1 MEDNFFTGVPDSVL
15 KNFTQKLDENNK
27 VIHLKA
33 PNEGAAVSLAIGNY
47 LSSSKIPCVY
57 LQNSGLSNAMNPLI
71 SIANSKVYSI
81 PILIII
87 GWRGAPSLKDE
98 PQHEVKG
105 KITISLL
112 RLMKIDYV
120 ILETNDQLKKRYDI
134 IN

>member
-1 MEDNFFTGVPDSVL
+1 MIEATKFLKCLIKEKISFYTGVPDSVL

-120 ILETNDQLKKRYDI
+120 IF
-134 IN
+134 